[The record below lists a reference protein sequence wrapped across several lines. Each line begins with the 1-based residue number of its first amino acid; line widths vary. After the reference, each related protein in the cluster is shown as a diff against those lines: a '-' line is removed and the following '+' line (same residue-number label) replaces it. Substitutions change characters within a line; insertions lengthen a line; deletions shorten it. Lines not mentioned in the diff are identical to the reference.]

1 MGSTPENLAGQ
12 TFERLH
18 VLRQVGRTK
27 HGSVRWKCRCSCGNT
42 TIVSAGDLKS
52 RHTMSCGC
60 RRREVS
66 AARQRT
72 HGESGTRVGL
82 PASSEYK
89 TWASII
95 QRCTN
100 LNNPNYKNYGGRGIT
115 VCKHWMKFENFL
127 ADMGRRPSSKHTIER
142 KDNEGPYSQENC
154 TWATMLEQG
163 NNKRSNH
170 LITFKGETQTL
181 SEWARRTGI
190 NQTTIRSRLDR
201 LGWSTEKA
209 LTIPT
214 RARRR

>member
-18 VLRQVGRTK
+18 VLKQVGRTK
-27 HGSVRWKCRCSCGNT
+27 HGNIKWECRCSCGNI
-42 TIVSAGDLKS
+42 TIVSAGDLKK

-72 HGESGTRVGL
+72 HGESKTRTGI
-82 PASSEYK
+82 PASSEYQ

-115 VCKHWMKFENFL
+115 ICKRWLKFENFL

-142 KDNEGPYSQENC
+142 KDNEGPYSSSNC
-154 TWATMLEQG
+154 KWATRMEQG
-163 NNKRSNH
+163 NNKRNNR
-170 LITFKGETQTL
+170 LITHDGQTRTL
-181 SEWARRTGI
+181 SEWARTTGI
-190 NQTTIRSRLDR
+190 QGRTLGMRLDS
-201 LGWSTEKA
+201 LGWSVEKT
-209 LTIPT
+209 LTTPT
-214 RARRR
+214 RPWGR